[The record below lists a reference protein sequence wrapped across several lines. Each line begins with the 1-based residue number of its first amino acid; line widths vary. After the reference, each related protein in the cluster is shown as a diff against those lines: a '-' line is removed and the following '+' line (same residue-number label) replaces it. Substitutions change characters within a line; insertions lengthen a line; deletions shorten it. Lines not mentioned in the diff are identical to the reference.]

1 MVAPFLPD
9 EVKHALVAAAPIA
22 LDVFDRA
29 PATSSEAQF
38 VTHASSPSSELAA
51 ELDGAAEWLGVR
63 EEEILLAALGR
74 TLGRTR
80 GDGAVA
86 VAVRSAS
93 VASAPAI
100 TLLCAAGRPMDP
112 SEMLQGAHNA
122 LSDALLPGAAH
133 PHSPAAVTLVWGG
146 AADAPDTA
154 ALQLHV
160 RRVDGALHVDWTYD
174 TARLDAYSVEEMA
187 EQFGLALIEI
197 TSDAGAP
204 L

>member
-9 EVKHALVAAAPIA
+9 EVKHALAIAAPIA
-22 LDVFDRA
+22 LDIFDRGAAPSA
-29 PATSSEAQF
+29 PAQL
-38 VTHASSPSSELAA
+38 VTHASAASSELAA

-63 EEEILLAALGR
+63 AEEILLAALGR

-86 VAVRSAS
+86 VAVRSKAFGS
-93 VASAPAI
+93 PRAV
-100 TLLCAAGRPMDP
+100 TLLCAAGMPMGP

-122 LSDALLPGAAH
+122 LSDAL
-133 PHSPAAVTLVWGG
+133 SEAVS
-146 AADAPDTA
+146 DAPADIALLLDGAVDASDTA
-154 ALQLHV
+154 ALQIHV
-160 RRVDGALHVDWTYD
+160 RRTADALQVDWTYD
-174 TARLDAYSVEEMA
+174 AARFDAYSVEELA